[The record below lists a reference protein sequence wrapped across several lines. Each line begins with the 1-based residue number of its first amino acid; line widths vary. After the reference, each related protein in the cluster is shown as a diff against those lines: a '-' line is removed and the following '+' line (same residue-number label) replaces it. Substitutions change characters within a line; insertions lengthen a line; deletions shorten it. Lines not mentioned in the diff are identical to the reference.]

1 MMRMLIAQARR
12 YSRHVLRIAVAFA
25 TLLGADA
32 GALATDARPQIVL
45 LRPNAHPQDNEAM
58 ILPAG
63 SPMRLVSFP
72 RDFYSTAAFRGQ
84 FTLSGKYEIG
94 ADSDNTVATV
104 WPDEQ
109 SRKLLPYWRLHGGPR
124 GIDVSNAEAFAEAV
138 IPREML
144 QKLKAGKMPSVRGR
158 VTIVADDY
166 KSTIEC
172 DAANFSARFVSVV
185 KPPVRVAAKPTS
197 EEGC

>member
-1 MMRMLIAQARR
+1 MMRMLIAHAWR
-12 YSRHVLRIAVAFA
+12 YSGNALRIAVASA
-25 TLLGADA
+25 TLLGPGA
-32 GALATDARPQIVL
+32 GAWAKDTKPQIVL
-45 LRPNAHPQDNEAM
+45 LRSNAHPPDNEA
-58 ILPAG
+58 IVLPAG

-94 ADSDNTVATV
+94 ADTDNTVATV
-104 WPDEQ
+104 WPDEP

-124 GIDVSNAEAFAEAV
+124 EIDVSNAEAFAEAV

-144 QKLKAGKMPSVRGR
+144 QKLKAGKVPSVRGR

-166 KSTIEC
+166 KSSIEC
-172 DAANFSARFVSVV
+172 DVANFSARFISVV
-185 KPPVRVAAKPTS
+185 KPPMRVAAKPTS